1 MVVRN
6 IFSLAIALSLTACAT
21 VVSTPRQMVKVESNP
36 SGAKIIVTTKAK
48 PGSTAVAKRVEAGV
62 TPATVS
68 VSRKDGEVLLELE
81 GYETAKVPLKPGFNA
96 WVLGD
101 VALGSLLSTSIDT
114 STGASNQYDPGQY
127 LVDLKKKED

>member
-1 MVVRN
+1 
-6 IFSLAIALSLTACAT
+6 
-21 VVSTPRQMVKVESNP
+21 MVKVESNP

-48 PGSTAVAKRVEAGV
+48 PGSSVAAKRVEAGV

-68 VSRKDGEVLLELE
+68 VSRKDAEVLLELD
-81 GYETAKVPLKPGFNA
+81 GYETAMVPLKPGFNP

-127 LVDLKKKED
+127 LVDLKKKQD